1 MLQKEI
7 LAKLYALRRN
17 RESAKSQNLSLLER
31 FIQGHWRNHKSMQY
45 LWGTPVLQAIQ
56 IPHRAW
62 YTTGADL
69 FTRDGS
75 KYLHLVAA
83 DYYFKYP
90 FVRQTDSD
98 CAKQN
103 QHTLENN
110 ETASYRKQGIPKLVR
125 TKNGLDFNGLV
136 FQELAQ
142 ELNFENI
149 TSSPYYPHYN
159 GFIKAKSVKSALL
172 KSNLTKLSQ
181 TLTCCFFVW
190 EVPMVIINSPHLPSH
205 YCGVQSKKTCQGR
218 FQGTR
223 QMKTWPSGWPK
234 DNNSRYTTTID
245 LQSHSQKLLMEKRL
259 SFNST

>member
-1 MLQKEI
+1 M
-7 LAKLYALRRN
+7 
-17 RESAKSQNLSLLER
+17 
-31 FIQGHWRNHKSMQY
+31 
-45 LWGTPVLQAIQ
+45 
-56 IPHRAW
+56 PHRAW

-69 FTRDGS
+69 FTHDGS

-90 FVRQTDSD
+90 FVRQTDSQ

-103 QHTLENN
+103 QHRLENN

-149 TSSPYYPHYN
+149 TSSPHYPHYN

-223 QMKTWPSGWPK
+223 QMKTWPSG
-234 DNNSRYTTTID
+234 
-245 LQSHSQKLLMEKRL
+245 
-259 SFNST
+259 

>member
-142 ELNFENI
+142 ELNLKTLQAPLTIPI
-149 TSSPYYPHYN
+149 TM
-159 GFIKAKSVKSALL
+159 VLL
-172 KSNLTKLSQ
+172 KPSQ
-181 TLTCCFFVW
+181 
-190 EVPMVIINSPHLPSH
+190 SSQPSWS
-205 YCGVQSKKTCQGR
+205 QI
-218 FQGTR
+218 
-223 QMKTWPSGWPK
+223 WPS
-234 DNNSRYTTTID
+234 
-245 LQSHSQKLLMEKRL
+245 
-259 SFNST
+259 

>member
-1 MLQKEI
+1 M
-7 LAKLYALRRN
+7 RTTPRN

-69 FTRDGS
+69 FTHDGS

-90 FVRQTDSD
+90 FVRQTDSQ

-103 QHTLENN
+103 QHRLENN